1 MTRIALT
8 VNGTRHEADVEPREL
23 LVYFLREEL
32 GLKGTNVGCDT
43 SSCGA
48 CTVLVDGE
56 SVKSCNE
63 LAVQADGTEVT
74 TIEGL
79 ASGDE
84 LHPVQQAFHEKH
96 GLQCGYCTPGF
107 VMASVSLLAG
117 EPGSLRGGDPPGARG
132 QPLPLHRVPQHRRGG
147 TGRRAGGRMIPAA
160 FEYERAG
167 SVDHAIELLAGED
180 AKLLAGGQSLI
191 PVLRLR
197 FARPSL
203 LVDVGRL
210 DDLRYVREDGDRI
223 AIGALTR
230 HAELVRDPLLARA
243 LRGDPAGRR
252 AHRRPAGTPSRH
264 DRRLGRARDPA
275 SDLGTILLTLD
286 AELVARG
293 PDGERTIPA
302 TEFFTGPFETALE
315 PPRDAD
321 RDPGA
326 GGRGGRL
333 PQAALAARQDW
344 ATVGVA
350 AARVDGRV
358 QVGLTSM
365 GPTPLRRERCEE
377 ALASGAS
384 AGRRRRACGRGHRP
398 AERHEREHRV
408 PRAPRAGARPSALEQ
423 L

>member
-1 MTRIALT
+1 MTRISLT
-8 VNGTRHEADVEPREL
+8 VNGTEHEADVEPREL
-23 LVYFLREEL
+23 LVYFLREQL

-48 CTVLVDGE
+48 CTVLIDGE
-56 SVKSCNE
+56 SVKSCNQ

-79 ASGDE
+79 ATDDE
-84 LHPVQQAFHEKH
+84 LHPIQQAFHEKH
-96 GLQCGYCTPGF
+96 ALQCGYCTPGLRDG
-107 VMASVSLLAG
+107 VRLAPRR
-117 EPGSLRGGDPPGARG
+117 EPGSVGGGDPPGARG
-132 QPLPLHRVPQHRRGG
+132 QPLPLHRVPQHRRSGA
-147 TGRRAGGRMIPAA
+147 GRRAGGRMIPAE

-167 SVDHAIELLAGED
+167 SVDQAIELLAGED

-197 FARPSL
+197 FARPAL

-210 DDLRYVREDGDRI
+210 DELRYVREDGDRI

-230 HAELVRDPLLARA
+230 HSELVTDPVLARHCA
-243 LRGDPAGRR
+243 VIPQAAAHIGDPQVRHRGTIGGSA
-252 AHRRPAGTPSRH
+252 AHA
-264 DRRLGRARDPA
+264 DPA
-275 SDLGTILLTLD
+275 ADLGTILLTLD

-293 PDGERTIPA
+293 PGGERTIA
-302 TEFFTGPFETALE
+302 AADFFTGPFETALGPQE
-315 PPRDAD
+315 LLTEIRVPAVES
-321 RDPGA
+321 GA
-326 GGRGGRL
+326 YL
-333 PQAALAARQDW
+333 KLARRSADW

-365 GPTPLRRERCEE
+365 GMTPLRARGVEE
-377 ALASGAS
+377 ALAGGATAADAAARADEGTDPPDDAS
-384 AGRRRRACGRGHRP
+384 ASSAYRAHLAQVLVQR
-398 AERHEREHRV
+398 
-408 PRAPRAGARPSALEQ
+408 ALEQ